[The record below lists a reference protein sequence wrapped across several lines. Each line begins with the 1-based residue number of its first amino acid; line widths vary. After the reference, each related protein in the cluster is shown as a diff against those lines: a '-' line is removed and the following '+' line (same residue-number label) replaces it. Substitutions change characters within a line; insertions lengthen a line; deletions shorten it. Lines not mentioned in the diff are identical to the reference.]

1 LDNFA
6 EKMRKVEREKR
17 EKEEGK
23 KEKNFS
29 PDNSPSENFSAPS
42 EKKSPSPLLPFS
54 LSLLHLAVAVP
65 LAFLLN
71 VWMDEASALYTTGR
85 GLRETFQNVFA
96 DEKQAPLYF
105 LLLSVWREASD
116 SVFWARLFSI
126 FCSLL
131 SIKFF
136 IDLARRFYDENQARF
151 ISILFALHPFLIW
164 ASVEARVYSLTILI
178 SILLIKFFVEG
189 FFDSES
195 VEAERLIKQRF
206 FFIPTAIIALYT
218 NYYLG
223 FLLVG
228 FFAALLVLRKF
239 REASRYF
246 LQMLFVLLAISPLLW
261 IVRQQLA
268 VNTSGFQPE
277 QSLLEGL
284 RVLWN
289 NALTLI
295 FPTELNPP
303 PVQTW
308 VSFFRLWAVRF
319 GILIVGFLLAKKL
332 FQIVKTVRGN
342 RRRTDGKVEFL
353 LTDFDDKVL
362 IFAVIAATVAMFLLA
377 AYFLLSLE
385 YVALR
390 HMAVWFVPLG
400 LFVFSLL
407 AMVLPRRSWIFFAA
421 VFAFLYPYAVYTTY
435 PKMAKRGDWIRVARY
450 IEAHEKPNQP
460 IIVFQNYDAL
470 SLPHHYRGVNRILP
484 DEKFFAWNLEGAPGT
499 EDAYRKQTEFV
510 ISEIPPEAEEIWL
523 ATEETCQREE
533 IKAACKPLENFVE
546 ANYTIE
552 QEKDFYLERVRLL
565 RKKPR

>member
-1 LDNFA
+1 MKRRGAETQRKNDKHFA
-6 EKMRKVEREKR
+6 A
-17 EKEEGK
+17 
-23 KEKNFS
+23 
-29 PDNSPSENFSAPS
+29 SAR
-42 EKKSPSPLLPFS
+42 FAAS
-54 LSLLHLAVAVP
+54 LIFLHLIVAVP
-65 LAFLLN
+65 LAYLLN

-116 SVFWARLFSI
+116 SVFWARLFSVL
-126 FCSLL
+126 CSAAA
-131 SIKFF
+131 IKFF
-136 IDLARRFYDENQARF
+136 VDSARRFFDENQARF

-164 ASVEARVYSLTILI
+164 ASVEARGYSLTILL
-178 SILLIKFFVEG
+178 SVLLLKFF
-189 FFDSES
+189 
-195 VEAERLIKQRF
+195 EAEFLNRRDAETQRIKMENQGNLRVSASPRPRVA
-206 FFIPTAIIALYT
+206 FIITAIIALYT

-228 FFAALLVLRKF
+228 FFASLLVLRKF

-277 QSLLEGL
+277 QSLTEGL
-284 RVLWN
+284 RILWN
-289 NALTLI
+289 NALTLV
-295 FPTELNPP
+295 FPTELNAPTE
-303 PVQTW
+303 QTW
-308 VSFFRLWAVRF
+308 ISFFRLWTVRF
-319 GILIVGFLLAKKL
+319 SILAIGFLLATNL
-332 FQIVKTVRGN
+332 FRIAKIIREN
-342 RRRTDGKVEFL
+342 RRRADGKIRFSII
-353 LTDFDDKVL
+353 DFDVKVL
-362 IFAVIAATVAMFLLA
+362 IFGVIAATVAAFLLA
-377 AYFLLSLE
+377 AYFLLSFE

-400 LFVFSLL
+400 LFVFSML
-407 AMVLPRRSWIFFAA
+407 AMMLPRRSWIFFAA
-421 VFAFLYPYAVYTTY
+421 VFAFLYPYAVYTSY
-435 PKMAKRGDWIRVARY
+435 PKMAKRGDWVRVARY
-450 IEAHEKPNQP
+450 IEANEKPNQP

-484 DEKFFAWNLEGAPGT
+484 DEKFFAWSFEGAPGT

-523 ATEETCQREE
+523 ATEEVCQREE
-533 IKAACKPLENFVE
+533 TKAACKPLENFVE

-552 QEKDFYLERVRLL
+552 REKDFYLERVRLL
-565 RKKPR
+565 RKKPK